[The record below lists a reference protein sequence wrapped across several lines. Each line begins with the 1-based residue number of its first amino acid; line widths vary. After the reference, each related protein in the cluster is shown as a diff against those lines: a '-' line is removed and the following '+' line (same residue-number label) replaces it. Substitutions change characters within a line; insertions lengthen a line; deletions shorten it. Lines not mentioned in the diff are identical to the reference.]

1 MGFKLILLLVLFGI
15 VPLFV
20 FTGCGDLEPDM
31 QDTRTV
37 SLNMDFHGKSSSRS
51 SSSVSAAEL
60 SQYNTHLIL
69 ALPSWEYLTSS
80 YKNFYSSF
88 AQELMNAAD
97 KKVSLE
103 IPLNTQMKIFAFL
116 FKEKYS
122 MYELFS
128 GTLTVGYY
136 GESQPFS
143 IDEQTNNLSLGIS
156 LQSTGTGDGGGTN
169 PDTDNDGE
177 DTYDDEADA
186 DTDGDDND
194 GVDSDTGSDDGND
207 GGSEAAPAAPL
218 ISGVSSGTFTTSQ
231 TFTVS
236 GESGATI
243 EYSLDGGSIWNA
255 YSAAVTLTSEGS
267 YTITARQR
275 SDAAGN
281 WSANATYVTV
291 EINQSTTT
299 SCTAVSSCSATP
311 SGNFYINN
319 GTLSGIYDYFLIL
332 ALTGETGVDNSTGCA
347 SNSTYISGRGPT
359 GTQSV
364 IIQEVIT
371 SSTTFATKAVY
382 YSDTVCSSEIAS
394 MVIGYDN
401 VSVGDNVTG
410 LTTSIGNKTYPSSA
424 SEVTYKE
431 SCMEVKGTT
440 DVGRDYLNDLI
451 SSSFVTTGE
460 THTCQGSGESKHA
473 LWAADNSSV
482 SWESLHKEESST
494 AEYPGDWSSDT
505 DSSTAFTTI
514 DNSLVAYYPFNGN
527 ANDLTS
533 NGRNLAVF
541 DETNLTTGKDN
552 SSNSAY
558 SFNGIGDYLEY
569 ETNIPNF
576 DNYTISLWAKPAS
589 SGTYE
594 AMFSSYNDSGN
605 GFQID
610 LNDGN
615 FHIRKSSG
623 GNIVLSTAQLDV
635 WTFIAFTYDGTNSIA
650 YIDNETPVS
659 EPGGTADF
667 NSFRIGRNRNGNT
680 YFTGAIDELRIYNR
694 ALTASEISSLYAN

>member
-1 MGFKLILLLVLFGI
+1 
-15 VPLFV
+15 
-20 FTGCGDLEPDM
+20 
-31 QDTRTV
+31 
-37 SLNMDFHGKSSSRS
+37 
-51 SSSVSAAEL
+51 
-60 SQYNTHLIL
+60 
-69 ALPSWEYLTSS
+69 
-80 YKNFYSSF
+80 
-88 AQELMNAAD
+88 
-97 KKVSLE
+97 
-103 IPLNTQMKIFAFL
+103 
-116 FKEKYS
+116 
-122 MYELFS
+122 
-128 GTLTVGYY
+128 
-136 GESQPFS
+136 
-143 IDEQTNNLSLGIS
+143 
-156 LQSTGTGDGGGTN
+156 
-169 PDTDNDGE
+169 
-177 DTYDDEADA
+177 
-186 DTDGDDND
+186 
-194 GVDSDTGSDDGND
+194 
-207 GGSEAAPAAPL
+207 

-359 GTQSV
+359 GTQSI

-410 LTTSIGNKTYPSSA
+410 LTASIGTSNYPSSA

-431 SCMEVKGTT
+431 SCMELKGTT

-451 SSSFVTTGE
+451 SASFVTTGE